1 MPNVIVAILIGLAN
15 ETYIQIF
22 FSSLSW
28 GIIWIIYSLMTNS
41 IWIENNTQRGIT
53 NKEWSYKKARLVAL
67 LIEYVSTSLMTVLP
81 ISSLILF
88 IKTIL

>member
-15 ETYIQIF
+15 ETYFQIF

-41 IWIENNTQRGIT
+41 IWIENNIQRGIT

-67 LIEYVSTSLMTVLP
+67 LIGYVSISLMTVVP
-81 ISSLILF
+81 ISALILF
-88 IKTIL
+88 IKSIL